1 MQHFALLQL
10 QLQDDE
16 DMALREIAAR
26 EEEAAALAAEAEQL
40 LRLEKQAEL
49 TFGNDKQV
57 SAHSFSFYFFR
68 LKRK

>member
-1 MQHFALLQL
+1 MQHFALLQV

-26 EEEAAALAAEAEQL
+26 EEAAALAAEAEHL

-57 SAHSFSFYFFR
+57 SAHSFSFLFH
-68 LKRK
+68 

>member
-1 MQHFALLQL
+1 MQNFELLQV

-16 DMALREIAAR
+16 DRGLREVAAR
-26 EEEAAALAAEAEQL
+26 EEEAAALAAEAENL

-57 SAHSFSFYFFR
+57 SARSFSFYFIR

>member
-1 MQHFALLQL
+1 MQHFELLHL
-10 QLQDDE
+10 LLQDDE
-16 DMALREIAAR
+16 DKRLREVAAR
-26 EEEAAALAAEAEQL
+26 EEEAAALAAEAENL

-57 SAHSFSFYFFR
+57 SACSFIFYFMR

>member
-1 MQHFALLQL
+1 MG
-10 QLQDDE
+10 
-16 DMALREIAAR
+16 LREVAAR
-26 EEEAAALAAEAEQL
+26 EEEAAALAAEAENL

-57 SAHSFSFYFFR
+57 SAHSFSFYFIR